1 MPGYRYRITVE
12 PIADRKGDPID
23 KAPISFEVENHDEI
37 LSIVERLG
45 AREDLPFTGDKSKAF
60 AVGLKL
66 FSESLLEN
74 RKHPLFDDLRDSFR
88 AFMMTLKGIKRGE
101 SAEEAKEEPKKG

>member
-12 PIADRKGDPID
+12 PIADRKGEPID

-45 AREDLPFTGDKSKAF
+45 AWALAMICHLPAIN
-60 AVGLKL
+60 LR
-66 FSESLLEN
+66 LL
-74 RKHPLFDDLRDSFR
+74 L
-88 AFMMTLKGIKRGE
+88 
-101 SAEEAKEEPKKG
+101 

>member
-1 MPGYRYRITVE
+1 MPGYRYR
-12 PIADRKGDPID
+12 
-23 KAPISFEVENHDEI
+23 NHDEI

-45 AREDLPFTGDKSKAF
+45 ARDDLPFTGDKSKAF

-74 RKHPLFDDLRDSFR
+74 RKHPLFDDLRDAFR

-101 SAEEAKEEPKKG
+101 SQDEQK

>member
-60 AVGLKL
+60 AVG
-66 FSESLLEN
+66 
-74 RKHPLFDDLRDSFR
+74 SFR

-101 SAEEAKEEPKKG
+101 SAEEAKEEPKED